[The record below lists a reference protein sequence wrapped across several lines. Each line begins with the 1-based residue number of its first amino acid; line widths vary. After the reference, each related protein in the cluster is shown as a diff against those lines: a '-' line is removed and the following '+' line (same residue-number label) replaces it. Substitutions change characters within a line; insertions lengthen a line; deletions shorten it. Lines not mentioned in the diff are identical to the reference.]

1 MNAATGTDA
10 PRSPLRRLLGLAV
23 DVHDGELP
31 AMAWSFLYFFFL
43 LASYYVLRPLRDEMG
58 IAGGVQRLPWLFTG
72 TLLVMF
78 LAVPLWS
85 ALAARLPV
93 RRLIPIVYG
102 FFLLNLLGFFAAF
115 QVAGAQVWAARAF
128 FIWTSVFNLFVV
140 SIFWSLMADLFREGQ
155 GKRLF
160 GFISAGGGAGAIA
173 GPLLTALVVGQVGPI
188 RLLLIAAGLLGI
200 AALCAGRAIKH
211 AAPRPADAKPS
222 DLGLSHDGDRGVGGD
237 AWAAVRLLVR
247 SRLLTGIA
255 VYVFL
260 LTATGTLSYIVQ
272 ARLIAGAD
280 LSPTTRTALFA
291 RLDFYAN
298 VGSALVQAFIAGRL
312 IARFGVGTALGLLPV
327 LTIGGWAAMAAAP
340 GLAVLVIV
348 NVLRRVLEY
357 AVARPAREVL
367 FTRLTREE
375 KYKPKALIDM
385 VVYRGGDT
393 LSSWTFTSLFQQGV
407 AIPTMAVAAIPLGAV
422 WLAVSV
428 WLGRKHE
435 RAT

>member
-1 MNAATGTDA
+1 MVAASGTGA
-10 PRSPLRRLLGLAV
+10 PRPPLRRLLALAV
-23 DVHDGELP
+23 DVQDSELP
-31 AMAWSFLYFFFL
+31 AVAWSFLYFFFL
-43 LASYYVLRPLRDEMG
+43 LAAYYVLRPLRDEMG

-72 TLLVMF
+72 TLMVMF
-78 LAVPLWS
+78 LAVPIWS

-173 GPLLTALVVGQVGPI
+173 GPLLTSLIVGHVGPI
-188 RLLLIAAGLLGI
+188 RLLLFAAGLLGI
-200 AALCAGRAIKH
+200 AALCAKRAVRY
-211 AAPRPADAKPS
+211 AAPAHADLAVPHPA
-222 DLGLSHDGDRGVGGD
+222 GDQGVGGG
-237 AWAAVRLLVR
+237 AWAAVLLLLR
-247 SRLLTGIA
+247 SRFLTGIA
-255 VYVFL
+255 LYVFL
-260 LTATGTLSYIVQ
+260 LTLTGTLAYIVQ
-272 ARLIAGAD
+272 ARLIAGAGM
-280 LSPTTRTALFA
+280 SPTERTALFA

-298 VGSALVQAFIAGRL
+298 VGAALAQAFIAGRL
-312 IARFGVGTALGLLPV
+312 MARFGVGAALALMPV

-340 GLAVLVIV
+340 LLTLLMTT
-348 NVLRRVLEY
+348 NVVRRVLEY
-357 AVARPAREVL
+357 AIARPAREVL
-367 FTRLTREE
+367 FTGLTREE

-393 LSSWTFTSLFQQGV
+393 LSSWTFTGLFEHGV
-407 AIPTMAVAAIPLGAV
+407 AIPTLAVAAIPLGAL
-422 WLAVSV
+422 WLVVAL

-435 RAT
+435 RAR